1 MNKKRLTLVFC
12 LLGILLI
19 TAIIVFI
26 IEFSRPKTR
35 NQQIVGDTAN
45 FNAEDEI
52 KIIGLTIEKEPDKTT
67 YYVGDYSRDIDLSGM
82 RLIYVYQKGNE
93 IIHELVDNIYVANS
107 IRFDH
112 EGSYT
117 IPIQCQYG
125 TVTIEIKT
133 VMPPISRLQ
142 VNRNPT
148 KTEYYVGD
156 SPDITGLALGA
167 IYENEYYRENIQNFT
182 CRSPQVFTEVGTQ
195 DIVVEYTENGKTV
208 TINIPVNVKKPI
220 PVSVAISTYPNRMQ
234 YFEYDTLDLTG
245 LKLNVTYNSGKVVE
259 KSEGFSSEQTILENE
274 GMQQIIVKYKED
286 DVILQVAFNVQVQKR
301 VLTYILL
308 KTYPTKVQYIVGED
322 LDITGLT
329 IEAKYNNNTSKVM
342 NSGFE
347 YTPKNLT
354 KEGNQVIT
362 INYTENNVKTVLSFS
377 VTVYPVVIN
386 SNVYEVGEKEIR
398 KIQPKTKSRQLKNNI
413 TSNTNIKITNNE
425 NEVSD
430 EAFLATGM
438 TANGYKIIVTGD
450 TNGDGKADIQDILN
464 INKHRLNK
472 TKLENEYLKAGDVT
486 GDGKVDIQDIL
497 KINKYRL
504 NKISEI

>member
-19 TAIIVFI
+19 TAMIVFI

-52 KIIGLTIEKEPDKTT
+52 KIIGLTVDRQPYKTT
-67 YYVGDYSRDIDLSGM
+67 YYVGDFSTNIDLSG
-82 RLIYVYQKGNE
+82 LIVVYTYQKGNN
-93 IIHELVDNIYVANS
+93 IIHEAVENRYVADNI
-107 IRFDH
+107 RFEH

-117 IPIQCQYG
+117 IPIQCPYG
-125 TVTIEIKT
+125 TVEIKIT
-133 VMPPISRLQ
+133 VVMPTLVGLQ
-142 VNRNPT
+142 IKNGPT
-148 KTEYYVGD
+148 KKEYYVGD
-156 SPDITGLALGA
+156 SPDLTGIEAIA
-167 IYENEYYRENIQNFT
+167 IYENQYTQTVQNINCET
-182 CRSPQVFTEVGTQ
+182 ESFTEAGTK
-195 DIVVEYTENGKTV
+195 DIVISYTEEGKTV
-208 TINIPVNVKKPI
+208 YATVKVNVKKPI

-362 INYTENNVKTVLSFS
+362 INYIENNVKTVLSFS

-425 NEVSD
+425 NEVFD
-430 EAFLATGM
+430 EDFLATGM

-472 TKLENEYLKAGDVT
+472 GKLENEYLKAGDVT